1 MVVQVLRL
9 AMTLGAAA
17 VRGNHDDQALSA
29 YRKLRE
35 DAQVVPVPCQ

>member
-29 YRKLRE
+29 HRTLQTSAE
-35 DAQVVPVPCQ
+35 VLLMLL